1 MYTAKGAK
9 GKLTEGKTNKQKHSP
24 IISSKKKKTTNQ
36 IQEYILK
43 VLNKIK
49 KK

>member
-24 IISSKKKKTTNQ
+24 IISSKKKTTNQ

>member
-24 IISSKKKKTTNQ
+24 IISSKKKQQ
-36 IQEYILK
+36 IKYKNTYLRF
-43 VLNKIK
+43 
-49 KK
+49 